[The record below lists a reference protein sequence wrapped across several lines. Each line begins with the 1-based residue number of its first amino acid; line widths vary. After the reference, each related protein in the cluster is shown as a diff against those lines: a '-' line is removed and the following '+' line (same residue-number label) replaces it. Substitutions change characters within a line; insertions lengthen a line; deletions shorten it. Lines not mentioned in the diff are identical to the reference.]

1 MADRVS
7 FLFCLFAC
15 FHALLTSNS
24 GSRFEVVN
32 WRVELNWI
40 NSHLS
45 IGPQEWL
52 ACDIS
57 LWYYSWFKHSD
68 QENTRNDYHLGKRL
82 IVKDV
87 LLVRSKGITIR
98 RYTALN
104 QIQYLMK
111 DFAFLWRNSWLL
123 QPSYF
128 ICCICQSYVH
138 RSYNLS
144 SCSFWFC
151 RIFIAVINKNFGR
164 FVTISS
170 EVMANEWKPM
180 KPIIN

>member
-32 WRVELNWI
+32 CRVELNWI
-40 NSHLS
+40 NPHLS
-45 IGPQEWL
+45 IDPQEWL
-52 ACDIS
+52 ASDIS
-57 LWYYSWFKHSD
+57 LWYYSWFKHKG

-82 IVKDV
+82 IVKDI

-111 DFAFLWRNSWLL
+111 DFWGIADCSNLLISFAAFANRKFTGATTWARVVFDFAVFSL
-123 QPSYF
+123 Q
-128 ICCICQSYVH
+128 
-138 RSYNLS
+138 S
-144 SCSFWFC
+144 STK
-151 RIFIAVINKNFGR
+151 IFGR